1 MSNYIKLLRVKHW
14 IKNMLVFIPMICA
27 RQVGLENLGKCL
39 LAFLSFSLLSSA
51 IYILNDLR
59 DIEQDRLHPRKK
71 NRPLASG
78 KVSSAAAIV
87 LMISVF
93 VLSLICNIV
102 VCGKMMSLPLVFWCA
117 YFLINLGYSM
127 GLKNVA
133 LMDITLLSAGFVL
146 RVYYGAAVLD
156 ITVSSWL
163 FLTIMSVS
171 VFMGL
176 GKRRKELIY
185 HPDARKVLKEY
196 NEAFLTQFQFVS
208 LTMVLI
214 FYALWAVQQQVVAL
228 PFTVPLVLL
237 VLMRYCLIV
246 EKSEEGDP
254 TTILFGDKA
263 LLLLSGFY
271 GCVMLWIFLV

>member
-14 IKNMLVFIPMICA
+14 IKNVLIFIPMICA
-27 RQVGLENLGKCL
+27 RQVNPESIGCCL
-39 LAFLSFSLLSSA
+39 LAFLSFSLLSST

-59 DIEQDRLHPRKK
+59 DMEQDRLHPRKK
-71 NRPLASG
+71 HRPLASG
-78 KVSSAAAIV
+78 AVKPAAAII
-87 LMISVF
+87 LMAAAGL
-93 VLSLICNIV
+93 LSLGCNV
-102 VCGKMMSLPLVFWCA
+102 VVSGGLLNLSFAFWAA
-117 YFLINLGYSM
+117 YFLINLGYSL

-156 ITVSSWL
+156 IAVSSWL
-163 FLTIMSVS
+163 FLTIMSAS

-208 LTMVLI
+208 LTMVLV
-214 FYALWAVQQQVVAL
+214 FYALWAVQQEIAAL

-263 LLLLSGFY
+263 LLLLSGVY
-271 GCVMLWIFLV
+271 GIVMLWIFLV

>member
-1 MSNYIKLLRVKHW
+1 MSNYIKLLRIKHW
-14 IKNMLVFIPMICA
+14 VKNVLIFIPVICA
-27 RQVGLENLGKCL
+27 KQVNMENVGKAL
-39 LAFLSFSLLSSA
+39 LAFLSFSLLSST

-59 DIEQDRLHPRKK
+59 DVEQDRLHPRKK
-71 NRPLASG
+71 DRPIASG
-78 KVSSAAAIV
+78 KVTQTAAMV
-87 LMISVF
+87 LMF
-93 VLSLICNIV
+93 ATGVLSLACNVLIS
-102 VCGKMMSLPLVFWCA
+102 GEFLFKTSVFWGA
-117 YFLINLGYSM
+117 YLLINLGYSL

-146 RVYYGAAVLD
+146 RVYYGAAVLG
-156 ITVSSWL
+156 IAVSSWL
-163 FLTIMSVS
+163 FLTIMSAS

-208 LTMVLI
+208 LTLVLV
-214 FYALWAVQQQVVAL
+214 FYALWAVQQEIAAL
-228 PFTVPLVLL
+228 PFTVPMVLL

-254 TTILFGDKA
+254 TTILFGDKT
-263 LLLLSGFY
+263 LLLLSAIY
-271 GCVMLWIFLV
+271 GVVMLWIFLV

>member
-14 IKNMLVFIPMICA
+14 IKNVLIFVPVICA
-27 RQVGLENLGKCL
+27 RQVTPENLGKCL
-39 LAFLSFSLLSSA
+39 LAFLSFSLLSST

-59 DIEQDRLHPRKK
+59 DMEQDRLHPRKK
-71 NRPLASG
+71 HRPLASG
-78 KVSSAAAIV
+78 AVKPTAAVV
-87 LMISVF
+87 LMVAAGL
-93 VLSLICNIV
+93 LSLGCNV
-102 VCGKMMSLPLVFWCA
+102 LVSGGLLGLPLVFWGA
-117 YFLINLGYSM
+117 YFLINLAYSM

-146 RVYYGAAVLD
+146 RVYYGAAILG

-163 FLTIMSVS
+163 FLTIMSAS

-208 LTMVLI
+208 LTMVLV
-214 FYALWAVQQQVVAL
+214 FYALWAVQQEIAAL

-254 TTILFGDKA
+254 TTILFGDKV
-263 LLLLSGFY
+263 LLLLSGIY
-271 GCVMLWIFLV
+271 GLMMLWIFLV